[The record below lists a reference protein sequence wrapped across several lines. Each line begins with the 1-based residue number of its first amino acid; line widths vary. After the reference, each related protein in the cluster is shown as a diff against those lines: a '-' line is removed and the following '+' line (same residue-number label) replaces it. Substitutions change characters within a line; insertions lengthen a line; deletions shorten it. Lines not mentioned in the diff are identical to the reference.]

1 MRKNFFII
9 ALAALFMA
17 SCGKPTDE
25 KAATYVP
32 PQELVLESD
41 IMTPEVLWS
50 MNRLGEYAVSPD
62 GKSVVYNLTYFI
74 IEENK
79 SKTDIY
85 VIDIDGNNNRCLTQS
100 FASEYSPTWNN
111 DGSKILFMSAA
122 SGEMQVW
129 EMNPDGSGRKQ
140 VSFVDGGIGGFEY
153 SPDESQLLYTAEVK
167 LKDNVADIYPDLQLS
182 SGRINND
189 LMYRHWDQWVDT
201 YGHIFI
207 TTDNGK
213 NTLDIME
220 GEMWEAPVRPWG
232 GLEQVTWTNDGQNI
246 LYSCRK
252 KVGKE
257 YATSTNT
264 DIYKY
269 NIPTGECVNLT
280 EGMMGYDMNVV
291 VSPQGDK
298 IAWESMERDGYE
310 ADKQRLFVMDLN
322 TGEKKD

>member
-1 MRKNFFII
+1 
-9 ALAALFMA
+9 
-17 SCGKPTDE
+17 
-25 KAATYVP
+25 
-32 PQELVLESD
+32 
-41 IMTPEVLWS
+41 MTPEVMWS

-62 GKSVVYNLTYFI
+62 GKHVVYNNTYFI

-85 VIDIDGNNNRCLTQS
+85 IIDIDGNNNKCLTS
-100 FASEYSPTWNN
+100 SASSEYSPVWNK
-111 DGSKILFMSAA
+111 DGSKILFMTAD

-129 EMNPDGSGRKQ
+129 EMNPDGTERKQ
-140 VSFVDGGIGGFEY
+140 VSFVEGGVSGFKY
-153 SPDESQLLYTAEVK
+153 SPDENQLLFTAEVK
-167 LKDNVADIYPDLQLS
+167 LKDNVADVYPDLPLS

-201 YGHIFI
+201 YAHIFV
-207 TTDNGK
+207 TADNGK
-213 NTLDIME
+213 NKMDIME

-232 GLEQVTWTNDGQNI
+232 GMEQIAWTKDGQNI

-291 VSPQGDK
+291 VSPQGD
-298 IAWESMERDGYE
+298 
-310 ADKQRLFVMDLN
+310 
-322 TGEKKD
+322 